1 MLFRS
6 PAITYLGSWSA
17 NQQAGHSG
25 GGARL
30 SMDAG
35 SGATFT
41 FSGTSATW
49 VGYRDEWSGI
59 ATIRVDGV
67 VKGTVD
73 TYSSPQQAEAAM
85 YTISGLSNTHHTLT
99 IEATGTHNASSAG
112 SWVWVDALVSRY

>member
-1 MLFRS
+1 MI
-6 PAITYLGSWSA
+6 AYTGSWSA

-73 TYSSPQQAEAAM
+73 TYSSPQLAQGAL
-85 YTISGLSNTHHTLT
+85 YSISGLSNGSHTLT
-99 IEATGTHNASSAG
+99 IEATGTRNAASAG
-112 SWVWVDALVSRY
+112 SWIWVDAFVASR